1 MNQPEKPVAI
11 LNPRAAGGKTSR
23 LWPAMREALERRLGM
38 PVTLLTTERPGHAAV
53 LARGALD
60 AGSTLVIAIG
70 GDGTVN
76 EVANGFMH
84 NDEAVNPEAR
94 LGFIPIGTGGDLQR
108 TLGTP
113 SDIEQAAGIVAAG
126 EPFIIDVGK
135 ARLTGHDGAPVE
147 RYFVNLLSFGMGGD
161 VSVRAKN
168 FLSPLGGKAAFLY
181 ATLAVFLT
189 YHGKRVRLTLDGVPQ
204 PQEFLITN
212 IAIGNGRF
220 HGGGMHPCPRAVM
233 NDGLLEVTTID
244 RLTAYELVR
253 DLPILYSDNIYQHA
267 KVRHFRA
274 RHIRAE
280 SDEVTRIEVD
290 GEALGRLPLEV
301 SVLPRKLPILIA
313 PDSVLLRV

>member
-1 MNQPEKPVAI
+1 
-11 LNPRAAGGKTSR
+11 
-23 LWPAMREALERRLGM
+23 
-38 PVTLLTTERPGHAAV
+38 
-53 LARGALD
+53 
-60 AGSTLVIAIG
+60 
-70 GDGTVN
+70 
-76 EVANGFMH
+76 
-84 NDEAVNPEAR
+84 
-94 LGFIPIGTGGDLQR
+94 
-108 TLGTP
+108 
-113 SDIEQAAGIVAAG
+113 
-126 EPFIIDVGK
+126 
-135 ARLTGHDGAPVE
+135 
-147 RYFVNLLSFGMGGD
+147 
-161 VSVRAKN
+161 
-168 FLSPLGGKAAFLY
+168 
-181 ATLAVFLT
+181 
-189 YHGKRVRLTLDGVPQ
+189 VRLTLDGVPQ

-280 SDEVTRIEVD
+280 SREVTRIEVD

-313 PDSVLLRV
+313 PESPLLRG